1 MSETQVAK
9 VVLSLRPTL
18 SLVYERG
25 LELWMILYFETKTER
40 N

>member
-9 VVLSLRPTL
+9 VVLSLRLTL

-25 LELWMILYFETKTER
+25 LELYG
-40 N
+40 